1 MVEFDKKR
9 LEVYKAEVHKLGET
23 LAKQIREKAA
33 AYGVAEETEKLVK
46 TFSQCFVNTVDTTVK
61 CLPEEEVFLITGDIE
76 AMWLRDSSAQVAHY
90 MPYLTEY
97 PLLAQMVKGL
107 VLRQFRYIEIDP
119 YANAFNVEANG
130 RCWTKDDTEDTP
142 WDWER
147 KYEIDS
153 LAYPIRLLYDYWKA
167 TGDKEIFTEQIHRT
181 LHMILDLFQTEQH
194 HTEKSGYY
202 FRRENCPVTDTLA
215 CDGKGTPVGYTGMI
229 WCGFRPSD
237 DACQYGY
244 LIPANLFAAEVL
256 NYVVEIADIYGDKEL
271 AERALVMKKEIL
283 DGVEK
288 YGKVNHPVYGE
299 IYAYEVD
306 GLGNVNLMDDA
317 NVPSLLSLPWLR
329 CLEASEPVYQ
339 NTRKFVLSKENPFY
353 YEGTAAKGIGS
364 PHTPPSYVWHI
375 ALSMQGLTSVNAEEK
390 KELLQLLLHT
400 DAGTGYMHEG
410 FDCNDPEKFTRDWFA
425 WSNSLFALYVL
436 TYFELY

>member
-1 MVEFDKKR
+1 MEFDAVR
-9 LEVYKAEVHKLGET
+9 LEQYKAEVQKLGEV
-23 LAKQIREKAA
+23 LAEKIGASA
-33 AYGVAEETEKLVK
+33 SEHGVDKEKLVK
-46 TFSQCFVNTVDTTVK
+46 TFQQCFVNTVETTVK
-61 CLPEEEVFLITGDIE
+61 CMPEDEVFVITGDIE

-90 MPYLTEY
+90 MPYMKEY
-97 PLLAQMVKGL
+97 PLLAQLVRGL
-107 VLRQFRYIEIDP
+107 VVRQFRYIEIDP
-119 YANAFNVEANG
+119 YANAFNVTDNG
-130 RCWTKDDTEDTP
+130 NCWVKDETEDTP

-167 TGDKEIFTEQIHRT
+167 TGDNTVLTEQIHRT
-181 LHMILDLFQTEQH
+181 LQIIIDLWKVEQNH
-194 HTEKSGYY
+194 EAQSPYY
-202 FRRENCPVTDTLA
+202 FRRQNCPVTDTLA
-215 CDGKGTPVGYTGMI
+215 CDGKGTPVAVTGML

-237 DACQYGY
+237 DACTYGY
-244 LIPANLFAAEVL
+244 LIPANLFAAEAL
-256 NYVVEIADIYGDKEL
+256 NYVKEIADAYGDATL
-271 AERALVMKKEIL
+271 AEQAVVMRKEIL
-283 DGVEK
+283 AGVEK
-288 YGKVNHPVYGE
+288 YGMVDHETFGK

-329 CLEASEPVYQ
+329 CLDASDEIYQ

-375 ALSMQGLTSVNAEEK
+375 ALSMQGLTSVDDAEK
-390 KELLQLLLHT
+390 NELLKLLLST

-410 FDCNDPEKFTRDWFA
+410 FDCNDPYQFTRDWFA

-436 TYFELY
+436 NYFKLC

>member
-1 MVEFDKKR
+1 MEFDNVR
-9 LEVYKAEVHKLGET
+9 LEQYKAEVQKLGEL
-23 LAKQIREKAA
+23 LAEKIGANAQI
-33 AYGVAEETEKLVK
+33 YGVEKEKLVK
-46 TFSQCFVNTVDTTVK
+46 TFMQCFVNTVETTVK
-61 CLPEEEVFLITGDIE
+61 CLPEDEVFVITGDIE

-90 MPYLTEY
+90 MPYMKEY
-97 PLLAQMVKGL
+97 PLLAQLVRGL
-107 VLRQFRYIEIDP
+107 VVRQFRYIEIDP
-119 YANAFNVEANG
+119 YANAFNVTDNG
-130 RCWTKDDTEDTP
+130 KCWTKDETEDTP

-153 LAYPIRLLYDYWKA
+153 LCYPIRLLYDYWKA
-167 TGDKEIFTEQIHRT
+167 TGDNTVLTEQIHRT
-181 LHMILDLFQTEQH
+181 LQIIIDLWKVEQNHETES
-194 HTEKSGYY
+194 KYY
-202 FRRENCPVTDTLA
+202 FRRENCPKTDTLA
-215 CDGKGTPVGYTGMI
+215 CNGKGTPVAPTGML

-237 DACQYGY
+237 DACTYGY

-256 NYVVEIADIYGDKEL
+256 KYVKEIADVYGDATL
-271 AERALVMKKEIL
+271 AEQAVKMREEIL
-283 DGVEK
+283 AGVEK
-288 YGKVNHPVYGE
+288 YGMVEHETFGKM
-299 IYAYEVD
+299 YAYEVD

-329 CLEASEPVYQ
+329 CLNASDEIYQ

-375 ALSMQGLTSVNAEEK
+375 ALSMQGLTSIDDAEK
-390 KELLQLLLHT
+390 NELLKLLLST

-410 FDCNDPEKFTRDWFA
+410 FDCNDPNQFTRDWFA

-436 TYFELY
+436 NYFKLC